1 MGLRVLLA
9 LALLLPTARGIII
22 DDDPR
27 TLTCS
32 QGLTDCHV
40 SSEFMSNVP
49 GLDLD
54 ESVDVTQVE
63 LDFIMCCPTRQH
75 CEPCLRVTI
84 TVRGVESS
92 WNDEEGQ
99 RSEGSGQRVPPEP
112 KMKVCLGSPGAVEF
126 CKTLEFQPSDSGSRQ
141 PAGAHTQQLYLKET
155 VSFGSP
161 VVITV
166 SHSKTKQHIRN
177 LTIPTLEEV
186 CSMNLPLN
194 VKDCEVPR
202 IHVVTEPQRNGV
214 RLQVENMMDRKDELM
229 YQMVWN
235 EVHGRAL
242 KWPEGEPELVISSD
256 VILPCLCFQAW
267 WEGQGVR
274 SETCPFRKHPGALER
289 MLTNVSV
296 TVVEAQVMGEGLLLI
311 WNVTAPC
318 RLEAELQ
325 LCKRNP
331 SGGACEEVTGS
342 WQRLPADWR
351 ATRQAHWTSGT
362 FNATSHPLLCV
373 QMKVAGMQSFMDP
386 LCPFQVTRWR
396 WSLLLLV
403 GLFLICLTALGA
415 YFIQGVFKDFMCRW
429 LTDSDVKGAVGGC
442 HVILLYPP
450 ANDQTLRELVCH
462 LGSSLQT
469 LGFSVS
475 LDLWSQRELGELG
488 PVPWLHSR
496 LDRLQRQ
503 GGKVVVVLSKAA
515 WVRAEEWGAWEKSTP
530 REKRSGLDAGSSP
543 CSDVFS
549 ASLSCILADYL
560 QGRAGERFMLVQ
572 FESLPPEP
580 PGGCKMIPELF
591 RGLHVYSLPSQSLG
605 FLTELAG
612 ARQTSTGSARRK
624 RAGGI
629 RRASQALARS
639 VSGFT
644 AGSTMLR
651 MAGMPPTC
659 VGVGLEDSGETV
671 PLQSVS
677 VSTSTS
683 PDSSP

>member
-9 LALLLPTARGIII
+9 LVLLLLTARGIII

-27 TLTCS
+27 TLTCTE
-32 QGLTDCHV
+32 GLTDCHV
-40 SSEFMSNVP
+40 SSEFMHNVP
-49 GLDLD
+49 VLDLD
-54 ESVDVTQVE
+54 ESVEVTQVE
-63 LDFIMCCPTRQH
+63 LNFILCCQTRQN
-75 CEPCLRVTI
+75 CEPCLRITI
-84 TVRGVESS
+84 TVREVESS

-112 KMKVCLGSPGAVEF
+112 KVKVCRSSPGNGEF
-126 CKTLEFQPSDSGSRQ
+126 CKTLEFKPSDSGSRQ
-141 PAGAHTQQLYLKET
+141 AAQAQQLHLKET
-155 VSFGSP
+155 VFFGSP
-161 VVITV
+161 VVISV
-166 SHSKTKQHIRN
+166 SHSKTTQHIRN
-177 LTIPTLEEV
+177 ITIPTLEEV
-186 CSMNLPLN
+186 CSMNLQVN

-202 IHVVTEPQRNGV
+202 IHVVKEPQRNVV
-214 RLQVENMMDRKDELM
+214 RLQVENMMDRKEELM

-235 EVHGRAL
+235 EIHGRAL
-242 KWPEGEPELVISSD
+242 IWPVGEPVLDISSD
-256 VILPCLCFQAW
+256 VIVPCLCIQAW
-267 WEGQGVR
+267 WERRGIR

-289 MLTNVSV
+289 MLANVSV

-342 WQRLPADWR
+342 RLRLRADWR
-351 ATRQAHWTSGT
+351 ATRTGHWTSGT
-362 FNATSHPLLCV
+362 FNATAHPLLCV
-373 QMKVAGMQSFMDP
+373 QIKVAGMQTFKEP
-386 LCPFQVTRWR
+386 LCPFRVTRWR

-403 GLFLICLTALGA
+403 GLFLICLTALVA
-415 YFIQGVFKDFMCRW
+415 YFIQGVFKDYMCRW
-429 LTDSDVKGAVGGC
+429 LTDSEVKGAVGGC

-450 ANDQTLRELVCH
+450 ANDQTLCELVCH

-475 LDLWSQRELGELG
+475 LDLWSQRELSELG

-496 LDRLQRQ
+496 LDRLRRQ

-515 WVRAEEWGAWEKSTP
+515 WVRAEEWGAWERSTP
-530 REKRSGLDAGSSP
+530 REKRSSLDAGTSP
-543 CSDVFS
+543 CLDVFS

-612 ARQTSTGSARRK
+612 ARQTSTASARRK

-644 AGSTMLR
+644 AGGTMLR
-651 MAGMPPTC
+651 MAGMPQTC
-659 VGVGLEDSGETV
+659 VGVGLEDAAESV
-671 PLQSVS
+671 PLQFVS
-677 VSTSTS
+677 VSTSS
-683 PDSSP
+683 SSDSSP